1 VIKELRIAALQRN
14 KEWELEYREAYRML
28 RAGLPVEFPY
38 GTYWLRRFAN
48 VRVKPP
54 PLAI

>member
-1 VIKELRIAALQRN
+1 MLERN
-14 KEWELEYREAYRML
+14 KQWEAEYREARL
-28 RAGLPVEFPY
+28 KWLAGEDVEFPY

-54 PLAI
+54 PLVLH